1 MKSAELQVLTTGDR
15 RLNNREK
22 NNRQSY
28 QWRLFFFDPVDRSSR
43 GLSEKMKNTDRRS
56 CPDFENSETG
66 KYCNSAKIMARALA
80 HHREGRLDE
89 ATQLYEQILK
99 KDPNDAVVL
108 NFLGTVGLQ
117 TGNFPAAVRNFE
129 KAVENHPTENNYRQ
143 NLGAAYNALGAQLLS
158 KGKKQEAINSFEKA
172 VSANPAYVEAYNNLG
187 CLQKS
192 AGLVGEAV
200 RSFQKALSIQPDSA
214 KILNNL
220 GNALDALGRTDEAI
234 ETYQRAIKINTGYAR
249 AHFNLGV
256 SLSSVGKT
264 DEALESYRRCIEANP
279 KFFEA
284 YNNLGNIYKEREQLQ
299 DAVEN
304 YRRAVEARSDYAEAH
319 CNLGIVLYG
328 LEKYEDA
335 EQSFQKAI
343 ESHPEY
349 GEAHYCLGL
358 SLHKQK
364 KNQDALSAY
373 QRAVEINPHHYKA
386 WYSLGN
392 IYVSMEAHEHAAKA
406 YEHVVHLHGRFAAVY
421 YNLAHAYRNIGEK
434 HKAINYLKLEIDHN
448 PNDYSSR
455 YMLAVLE
462 GNAPEA
468 APIQFVRDIFD
479 QYADTFDRHL
489 VEVLEYRTPAVLRE
503 TLFNL
508 GEKNLFFENVLD
520 LGCGT
525 GLAGLEFRELAKRLE
540 GVDISSVMIEKA
552 QEKKI
557 YDKLTTGDFF
567 EIFQEVNSRYDLVV
581 AADVFIY
588 MGNLKPVISLMRKI
602 CTQGA
607 YVVFS
612 LEHHNGKTFVLHD
625 NGCYAHP
632 PSYVEKIAQEKGF
645 TLKLRQ
651 RANLRKEKGRWVEGD
666 IYIFR
671 NMK

>member
-1 MKSAELQVLTTGDR
+1 
-15 RLNNREK
+15 
-22 NNRQSY
+22 
-28 QWRLFFFDPVDRSSR
+28 
-43 GLSEKMKNTDRRS
+43 MKNADRGS
-56 CPDFENSETG
+56 CPDFESSETG
-66 KYCNSAKIMARALA
+66 KSSDSAEIMARALE
-80 HHREGRLDE
+80 HHREERFDE

-99 KDPNDAVVL
+99 DNPNDAVVL
-108 NFLGTVGLQ
+108 NLLGTVGLQ

-129 KAVENHPTENNYRQ
+129 KAVENHPTEDNYRR

-158 KGKKQEAINSFEKA
+158 KGKKQEAMHAFEKA
-172 VSANPAYVEAYNNLG
+172 VSANPAFMEAYNNLG
-187 CLQKS
+187 CLQKRT
-192 AGLVGEAV
+192 GLVGEAV

-220 GNALDALGRTDEAI
+220 GNALDVLGRIEEAI

-256 SLSSVGKT
+256 TLSSAGKT

-284 YNNLGNIYKEREQLQ
+284 YNNLGNIYKEREQFE
-299 DAVEN
+299 DAAEN
-304 YRRAVEARSDYAEAH
+304 YRRAVEARPDYTEAH
-319 CNLGIVLYG
+319 CNLGMALHD

-335 EQSFQKAI
+335 AQSFQKAI
-343 ESHPEY
+343 EIHPEY

-358 SLHKQK
+358 SLHKQR

-392 IYVSMEAHEHAAKA
+392 IYVSMEAHEKAARA
-406 YEHVVHLHGRFAAVY
+406 YEHVVHLHGRFGAVY

-434 HKAINYLKLEIDHN
+434 NKAVDYLKLELDHN
-448 PNDYSSR
+448 PDDYSSR

-462 GNAPEA
+462 GNAPAA
-468 APIQFVRDIFD
+468 APVEFVRDIFD
-479 QYADTFDRHL
+479 QYADTFDSHL

-508 GEKNLFFENVLD
+508 GEENFFFENVLD

-525 GLAGLEFRELAKRLE
+525 GLAGLEFRESAKRLE
-540 GVDISSVMIEKA
+540 GVDISSAMIEKA
-552 QEKKI
+552 RGKKK
-557 YDKLTTGDFF
+557 YDKLTTGNFF
-567 EIFQEVNSRYDLVV
+567 EIFQDVNSRYDLVV

-588 MGNLKPVISLMRKI
+588 MGDLKPVMSLMRTI
-602 CTQGA
+602 CAKGA

-612 LEHHNGKTFVLHD
+612 LEHHDGKTFVIHD

-632 PSYVEKIAQEKGF
+632 PCYVEKIAEEKGF

-651 RANLRKEKGRWVEGD
+651 RANLRKEKGKWVEGD

-671 NMK
+671 NTK